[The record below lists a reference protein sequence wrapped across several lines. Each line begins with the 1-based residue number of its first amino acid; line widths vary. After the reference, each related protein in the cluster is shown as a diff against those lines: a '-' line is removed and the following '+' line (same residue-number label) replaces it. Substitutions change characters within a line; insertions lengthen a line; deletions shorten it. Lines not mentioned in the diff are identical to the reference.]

1 MRNDEIVQNV
11 LNIFLHYMK
20 WKPACFWVKLA
31 AYEAAK
37 VTERDSGAWLVFKKK
52 YSHSKG
58 HFLEGKIIS
67 PRHKNEKQHSLLQY
81 QSQA

>member
-20 WKPACFWVKLA
+20 WKPVCKACFWVKLA

-37 VTERDSGAWLVFKKK
+37 VTERDSGAWLVF
-52 YSHSKG
+52 
-58 HFLEGKIIS
+58 
-67 PRHKNEKQHSLLQY
+67 
-81 QSQA
+81 

>member
-20 WKPACFWVKLA
+20 WKPVWKTCFWVKLA

-37 VTERDSGAWLVFKKK
+37 VTERDSGTWLVF
-52 YSHSKG
+52 
-58 HFLEGKIIS
+58 
-67 PRHKNEKQHSLLQY
+67 
-81 QSQA
+81 